1 MMMLSYEDS
10 GEPYCSRD
18 LLRGPCNELRSVG
31 FGSDG
36 SKDPLSSLKCDVMS
50 KNEKC
55 FLA

>member
-1 MMMLSYEDS
+1 MMLSYEDS